1 MKIIVTAAGRGK
13 RFYDFG
19 INKPKYMIYAR
30 HKPLFYWSI
39 MSLKSFFDFFYF
51 IFIFKTCMMK
61 NLLIHELKN

>member
-39 MSLKSFFDFFYF
+39 MSLKSFFD
-51 IFIFKTCMMK
+51 
-61 NLLIHELKN
+61 

>member
-39 MSLKSFFDFFYF
+39 MSLKSFFDSD
-51 IFIFKTCMMK
+51 
-61 NLLIHELKN
+61 